1 MKERNRIFRRKSGSF
16 FIRDHNPLPSVIVHR
31 CICCSRKFL
40 PSADHGAA
48 RRKARSADRAADGF
62 EHIARSKNIQ
72 GNAVSRVTEGVIQK

>member
-1 MKERNRIFRRKSGSF
+1 MKERNRIFRRKSGS
-16 FIRDHNPLPSVIVHR
+16 
-31 CICCSRKFL
+31 CCSRKFL